1 MNVIKNCFSS
11 LKSIMGS
18 MSCRSCAVSGGYAA
32 SKLGGGISLVKNS
45 PVELLTYRSAD
56 LSRERVITQ
65 EILSRF
71 GISEKFVAVRV
82 QEDKFTDLK
91 NKEIQGHKD
100 TVARVRD
107 WYNPYQNYLGLSMG
121 KLESSSDVAKKECR
135 NAMNVMLMEKDD
147 FNKKILNSDNL
158 QKQYG
163 GNGNKSWVVAP
174 LKDLLDKGAKV
185 YPDESCSL
193 RLGQPFIITL
203 PETTKVN
210 VDIYPVSKK

>member
-1 MNVIKNCFSS
+1 MNIIRYCFP
-11 LKSIMGS
+11 SINSILG
-18 MSCRSCAVSGGYAA
+18 MSCRSYTLSEGHVTSTLAGKILAA
-32 SKLGGGISLVKNS
+32 KNA
-45 PVELLTYRSAD
+45 PVELLSYRSAD
-56 LSRERVITQ
+56 LSRERAITQ
-65 EILSRF
+65 EILSRLD
-71 GISEKFVAVRV
+71 ITEKFVAVRI
-82 QEDKFTDLK
+82 QQDKFTDFK
-91 NKEIQGHKD
+91 SKTIQGHKE
-100 TVARVRD
+100 TGALVRD
-107 WYNPYQNYLGLSMG
+107 CYNPYINYLGISMG
-121 KLESSSDVAKKECR
+121 KLESSSDVAKKEGR
-135 NAMNVMLMEKDD
+135 NALNVMLMEKDD

-203 PETTKVN
+203 PEMTKVN

>member
-11 LKSIMGS
+11 LNNILG
-18 MSCRSCAVSGGYAA
+18 MSCRSYAVSEGHAA
-32 SKLGGGISLVKNS
+32 SKFGDKILAAKNT

-56 LSRERVITQ
+56 LSKERTITQ

-71 GISEKFVAVRV
+71 NITEKFVAVRI

-91 NKEIQGHKD
+91 SKTIQGHKD

-107 WYNPYQNYLGLSMG
+107 LYNPYQNYLGISMG
-121 KLESSSDVAKKECR
+121 KLELSSDVTKKEYR

-158 QKQYG
+158 QKHYG

-174 LKDLLDKGAKV
+174 LKDLLDKGAKL

>member
-11 LKSIMGS
+11 LNNILG
-18 MSCRSCAVSGGYAA
+18 MSCRSYAVSEGHAA
-32 SKLGGGISLVKNS
+32 SKFGDKILAAKNT

-56 LSRERVITQ
+56 LSKERAITQ

-71 GISEKFVAVRV
+71 NITEKFVAVRI

-91 NKEIQGHKD
+91 SKTIQGHKD

-107 WYNPYQNYLGLSMG
+107 WYNPYQNYLGISMG
-121 KLESSSDVAKKECR
+121 KLESSSDVTKKEYR

-147 FNKKILNSDNL
+147 FNKKILNFDNL
-158 QKQYG
+158 QKHYG

-174 LKDLLDKGAKV
+174 LKDLLDKGAKL